1 MPASR
6 ATTGNASQARAGERS
21 GCTRP
26 RYRLDPRALPNSSAK
41 HTVFAPIQMRI
52 KPAFSKL
59 TAAAIALV
67 VLAWGFWLA
76 DTLAPPPVA
85 ERCETQDCW
94 NAVAEGTL
102 NLTPAPTPAMILG
115 YFVAPLL
122 LTAVALGLTGL
133 IRSTRRPLGVLGL
146 VLPVGTIVLMLLPK
160 LLMLLAITAWACSR
174 SRRNRCEQLR
184 LEKERTPDQTVG
196 GSFVILVFR
205 RANAARTAECRRYG
219 SNRPHP
225 GCRCAPRRRIR

>member
-1 MPASR
+1 M
-6 ATTGNASQARAGERS
+6 
-21 GCTRP
+21 
-26 RYRLDPRALPNSSAK
+26 
-41 HTVFAPIQMRI
+41 FAPIQTRI

-160 LLMLLAITAWACSR
+160 LLMLLAITAWGMFAVASQ
-174 SRRNRCEQLR
+174 SM
-184 LEKERTPDQTVG
+184 
-196 GSFVILVFR
+196 
-205 RANAARTAECRRYG
+205 
-219 SNRPHP
+219 
-225 GCRCAPRRRIR
+225 

>member
-1 MPASR
+1 M
-6 ATTGNASQARAGERS
+6 
-21 GCTRP
+21 
-26 RYRLDPRALPNSSAK
+26 
-41 HTVFAPIQMRI
+41 FAPIQTRI

-85 ERCETQDCW
+85 ETQDCW

-146 VLPVGTIVLMLLPK
+146 VLPVGKIVLMLLPE
-160 LLMLLAITAWACSR
+160 LLMLLAITAWGMFAVASQ
-174 SRRNRCEQLR
+174 SM
-184 LEKERTPDQTVG
+184 
-196 GSFVILVFR
+196 
-205 RANAARTAECRRYG
+205 
-219 SNRPHP
+219 
-225 GCRCAPRRRIR
+225 

>member
-1 MPASR
+1 MAPAILMLKDTRIESTVTQMSLPPQAIPPGWYSDQSGQLR
-6 ATTGNASQARAGERS
+6 WWDGQAWGDLAAQQPTSQSQPVLAAVHASHVPAA
-21 GCTRP
+21 
-26 RYRLDPRALPNSSAK
+26 
-41 HTVFAPIQMRI
+41 FAPIQTRI

-76 DTLAPPPVA
+76 DTLTPPPVA
-85 ERCETQDCW
+85 ERCETQECW

-122 LTAVALGLTGL
+122 LTAVALGLAGL

-160 LLMLLAITAWACSR
+160 LLMLLGITAWGMFAVASQ
-174 SRRNRCEQLR
+174 SM
-184 LEKERTPDQTVG
+184 
-196 GSFVILVFR
+196 
-205 RANAARTAECRRYG
+205 
-219 SNRPHP
+219 
-225 GCRCAPRRRIR
+225 

>member
-1 MPASR
+1 MAPAILMLKDTRIESTVTQMSLPPQAIPPGWYSDQSGQLR
-6 ATTGNASQARAGERS
+6 WWDGQAWGDLAAQQPTSQSQPVLAAVHASHVPAA
-21 GCTRP
+21 
-26 RYRLDPRALPNSSAK
+26 
-41 HTVFAPIQMRI
+41 FAPIQTRI
-52 KPAFSKL
+52 KPAFSEL

-76 DTLAPPPVA
+76 DTLTPPPVA
-85 ERCETQDCW
+85 ERCETQECW

-122 LTAVALGLTGL
+122 LTAVALGLAGL

-160 LLMLLAITAWACSR
+160 LLMLLGITAWGMFAGASQ
-174 SRRNRCEQLR
+174 SM
-184 LEKERTPDQTVG
+184 
-196 GSFVILVFR
+196 
-205 RANAARTAECRRYG
+205 
-219 SNRPHP
+219 
-225 GCRCAPRRRIR
+225 

>member
-1 MPASR
+1 MAPAILMLKDTRIESTVTQMSLPPQAIPPGWYSDQSGQLR
-6 ATTGNASQARAGERS
+6 WWDGQAWGDLAAQQPTSQSQPVLAAVHASHVPAA
-21 GCTRP
+21 
-26 RYRLDPRALPNSSAK
+26 
-41 HTVFAPIQMRI
+41 FAPIQTRI
-52 KPAFSKL
+52 KPAFSEL

-76 DTLAPPPVA
+76 DTLTPPPVA
-85 ERCETQDCW
+85 ERCETQECW

-122 LTAVALGLTGL
+122 LTAVALGLAGL

-160 LLMLLAITAWACSR
+160 LLMLLGITAWGMFAVASQ
-174 SRRNRCEQLR
+174 SM
-184 LEKERTPDQTVG
+184 
-196 GSFVILVFR
+196 
-205 RANAARTAECRRYG
+205 
-219 SNRPHP
+219 
-225 GCRCAPRRRIR
+225 